1 MPANKQVAKLLVEG
15 KNDLFVIKAL
25 CEQHDVKETFLV
37 IDSGS
42 NTKLLDSISSQL
54 KTPRLSTLGI
64 VLDAD
69 QNIEA
74 RWHSVMNRLQEAGYE
89 DLPETPHAD
98 GTIIVDDEKPT
109 VGIWI
114 MPNNKLPGI
123 LENFIVDLIP
133 DEDELAVKTEAIL
146 QEIEQERLHKYSS
159 VKRPKA
165 FIHTWL
171 AWQKNPGQPMGLAI
185 TAHSLNHNAPLAN
198 LFVRWLQKLFN
209 K

>member
-1 MPANKQVAKLLVEG
+1 MSANKQIAKLLIEG
-15 KNDLFVIKAL
+15 PNDRHVIKAL
-25 CEQHDVKETFLV
+25 CKQHH
-37 IDSGS
+37 IDTEEIFAFKSS
-42 NTKLLDSISSQL
+42 NGIEALMESISPHL

-74 RWHSVMNRLQEAGYE
+74 RWHSVMNRLQEAGYA
-89 DLPETPHAD
+89 DLPETPQAD

-109 VGIWI
+109 VGIWV
-114 MPNNKLPGI
+114 MPNNQLPGI
-123 LENFIVDLIP
+123 LENFIADLIP
-133 DEDELAVKTEAIL
+133 DGDELAAKAETIL
-146 QEIEQERLHKYSS
+146 QEIEQARLNKYSS
-159 VKRPKA
+159 VKHPKA

-198 LFVRWLQKLFN
+198 SFIQWLQRLF
-209 K
+209 